1 LHIYVAQHPIAPQ
14 EAAMSDK
21 IEREIELPASVQTVW
36 QTLTDPDCLSEW
48 LADEVWLDLRPGG
61 DALFVSGEEVK
72 TGWVEEVS
80 PPGEDGAGTGRL
92 AFWWAV
98 DDEPASR
105 VSFSVTSRDEGSS
118 LLRIVETRPLEV
130 LDLVGVPLPGHG
142 GRSYGP
148 ALVGVGA

>member
-1 LHIYVAQHPIAPQ
+1 
-14 EAAMSDK
+14 MSDK
-21 IEREIELPASVQTVW
+21 IEREIELPATVQTVW
-36 QTLTDPDCLSEW
+36 QALTDPDCLSEW

-61 DALFVSGEEVK
+61 EARFVSGDEVR

-80 PPGEDGAGTGRL
+80 PPGEDGPASGRL

-105 VSFSVTSRDEGSS
+105 VSISVTSRDEGASVV
-118 LLRIVETRPLEV
+118 RIVETRPLAV
-130 LDLVGVPLPGHG
+130 LDLVGIPLPGHG

-148 ALVGVGA
+148 ALVAVGA